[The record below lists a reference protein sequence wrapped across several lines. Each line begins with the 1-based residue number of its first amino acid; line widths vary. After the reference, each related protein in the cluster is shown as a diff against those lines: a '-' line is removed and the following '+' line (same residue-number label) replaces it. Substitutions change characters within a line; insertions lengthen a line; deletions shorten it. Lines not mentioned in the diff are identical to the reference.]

1 MKPKNTCAISLSV
14 TKCSRLA
21 LVSLASCSATL
32 LWAGPPGETDGASVL
47 PLPLR
52 VNATTR
58 MSSPAWPS
66 PGLTLHVAPR
76 GNDTGDGS
84 AKKPFASLERARDE
98 IRARRKSGSLPGGGV
113 AVLVHGGE
121 YQVSQTFL
129 ISESDSGTEA
139 EPLVFRAVAGEK
151 PIFRGG
157 TRLMGWRKL
166 SDADGY
172 PQLPSE
178 SRPKVWIMDL
188 HGQGITNLLP
198 LKLGGF
204 ASGNGFRTHPA
215 HELFFNGQAMSLARG
230 PNEGFLHISQVA
242 VKDGTKGY
250 ECEGSKT
257 GKFYCDSDRLRQWV
271 NEPDLLLY
279 GYWFWDWA
287 DSYERVATIDP
298 EQRLIILAQSWH
310 TYGFSAGAP
319 FYAVNALSELDV
331 PGEWYLDRNG
341 DRVLLYPPS
350 DPRIATIEM
359 SRFDAPMVNMENVS
373 WVSFTG
379 LTRSEEGR

>member
-129 ISESDSGTEA
+129 LSESDSGTEA

-298 EQRLIILAQSWH
+298 EQRSWSDRNRRNIRDCEV
-310 TYGFSAGAP
+310 SADCCRLVRHCIASVSQDRGGRTRTDRP
-319 FYAVNALSELDV
+319 RHFDDRHISRRNVECNRCGCV
-331 PGEWYLDRNG
+331 PGAITCCMEDRK
-341 DRVLLYPPS
+341 
-350 DPRIATIEM
+350 
-359 SRFDAPMVNMENVS
+359 
-373 WVSFTG
+373 
-379 LTRSEEGR
+379 